1 MSACTKR
8 AAARAAV
15 SGFMRTSR
23 QMLVFRDRQA
33 ASAMSSL
40 IGLLAVRRSRPPAA
54 NLFLSLHTRHTW
66 ASAQGTLERAHGR
79 PASPS
84 ADPTPPPAA
93 PRTSA
98 APAPPPPPPPAAAA
112 AARGSA
118 RRVGAPVKVKERRRL
133 CLIAPVVGSQS
144 RSAPRNR
151 AAQRPNAASL
161 PTRPAI
167 AGSTLRMPLG
177 LDRGWR
183 FSEARAA
190 TCDQGKGGLSAFFFR
205 GCAHCLWFFGCMEP
219 CIQIQTVTKL
229 SIPATTMT
237 NAAVRLLLQLM
248 VSLSQY

>member
-1 MSACTKR
+1 MGDLRLLLQIRRLLPQRR
-8 AAARAAV
+8 ARLLRPRRLRLRRPQPLLQPEDLLV
-15 SGFMRTSR
+15 ESGP
-23 QMLVFRDRQA
+23 
-33 ASAMSSL
+33 
-40 IGLLAVRRSRPPAA
+40 RSR
-54 NLFLSLHTRHTW
+54 SG
-66 ASAQGTLERAHGR
+66 AQAFVLDYAGG
-79 PASPS
+79 
-84 ADPTPPPAA
+84 
-93 PRTSA
+93 
-98 APAPPPPPPPAAAA
+98 
-112 AARGSA
+112 
-118 RRVGAPVKVKERRRL
+118 RRVSVEVGAAEP
-133 CLIAPVVGSQS
+133 
-144 RSAPRNR
+144 